1 MGYNVS
7 YFISLKEEKK
17 MIVEVTN
24 DENREEHER
33 LLDEFEVE
41 QAKLDCLLYFHS
53 RERDDFIKERD
64 DFIKERDDFIK
75 EHDEQEERIRDL
87 GEDWLSIYGQIREL
101 YCIYGARPNEDNFR
115 SDFKVVFEKAI
126 SDVNDDFD
134 DSEFDF

>member
-17 MIVEVTN
+17 IIVEVTN

-53 RERDDFIKERD
+53 RERDDFIKE
-64 DFIKERDDFIK
+64 
-75 EHDEQEERIRDL
+75 HDEQEERIRDF
-87 GEDWLSIYGQIREL
+87 GEAWLNIYEQIREL
-101 YCIYGARPNEDNFR
+101 YCVYGARPREDNFR
-115 SDFKVVFEKAI
+115 SDFKVVFKKAI

>member
-1 MGYNVS
+1 MT
-7 YFISLKEEKK
+7 
-17 MIVEVTN
+17 VEVTN

-64 DFIKERDDFIK
+64 DFLKDRDNFIK

-87 GEDWLSIYGQIREL
+87 GEAWLNIYEQIREL
-101 YCIYGARPNEDNFR
+101 YCVYGARPREDNFR

>member
-1 MGYNVS
+1 
-7 YFISLKEEKK
+7 

-33 LLDEFEVE
+33 LLWEFNVE
-41 QAKLDCLLYFHS
+41 QGRLDCLLFFFS

-64 DFIKERDDFIK
+64 NFIK
-75 EHDEQEERIRDL
+75 EHDEQEERIRDF
-87 GEDWLSIYGQIREL
+87 GEAWLNIYEQIREL
-101 YCIYGARPNEDNFR
+101 YCVYGARPREDNFR

>member
-1 MGYNVS
+1 
-7 YFISLKEEKK
+7 

-33 LLDEFEVE
+33 LLWEFEVE
-41 QAKLDCLLYFHS
+41 QGKLDCLLYFHS

-64 DFIKERDDFIK
+64 DFIKE
-75 EHDEQEERIRDL
+75 HDEQEERIRDF
-87 GEDWLSIYGQIREL
+87 GEAWLNIYEQIREL
-101 YCIYGARPNEDNFR
+101 YCVYGARPRGDNFR

>member
-33 LLDEFEVE
+33 LLWEFEVE
-41 QAKLDCLLYFHS
+41 QGKLDCLLYFHS

-64 DFIKERDDFIK
+64 DFIKE
-75 EHDEQEERIRDL
+75 HDEQEERIRDF
-87 GEDWLSIYGQIREL
+87 GEAWLNIYEQIREL
-101 YCIYGARPNEDNFR
+101 YCVYGARPRGDNFR